1 LTIKEKNP
9 RNGMYVLDYPNREV
23 EKAISNQILALMTG
37 TQLIDTPLFN
47 AQEAFVENDVERVME
62 ILNSM
67 LADIP
72 NQLLKNKQE
81 DFYHSLVHLFFRY
94 MGFDV
99 ESEVNT
105 SKGRMDAVVQTDSHV
120 YIFEFKI
127 KKTAAIAFQQILDKK
142 YADKYRMFQK
152 IIIGIGVNF
161 DIENKRIDDW
171 KMEEL

>member
-1 LTIKEKNP
+1 MTS
-9 RNGMYVLDYPNREV
+9 R
-23 EKAISNQILALMTG
+23 ILALMTNKI
-37 TQLIDTPLFN
+37 QISSPLIY

-72 NQLLKNKQE
+72 NLLLKNKQE

-94 MGFDV
+94 MGFSV

-142 YADKYRMFQK
+142 YADKYRMFQRT
-152 IIIGIGVNF
+152 IIGIGVNF
-161 DIENKRIDDW
+161 DIENKCIDDW